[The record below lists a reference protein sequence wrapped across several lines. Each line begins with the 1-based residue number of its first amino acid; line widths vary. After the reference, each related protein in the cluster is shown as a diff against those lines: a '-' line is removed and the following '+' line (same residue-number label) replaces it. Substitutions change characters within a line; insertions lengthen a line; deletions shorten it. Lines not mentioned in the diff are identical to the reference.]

1 MYTDLKVV
9 HFNPRKREFSLLI
22 NIPRALHSVMRYNS
36 REQLRVQ
43 TLTFCSTLGQG
54 REGRRSGT
62 RKEMTCKGT
71 GGSLSRV
78 LLRLENAIAT
88 RNGENLGA
96 FLWDDL
102 DKDQRIL
109 VDQMNQ

>member
-1 MYTDLKVV
+1 
-9 HFNPRKREFSLLI
+9 
-22 NIPRALHSVMRYNS
+22 
-36 REQLRVQ
+36 
-43 TLTFCSTLGQG
+43 
-54 REGRRSGT
+54 
-62 RKEMTCKGT
+62 MTSKGT

-78 LLRLENAIAT
+78 LLRLANAIAT